1 MKATYMD
8 HVDVIKWAL
17 LEALP
22 QVKEAHRNYKEL
34 QKAFEQLE
42 AKKRV
47 LEEKLQLAQKQW
59 ALQQKRLQNLT
70 KTSAEVKRRRGKRAL
85 EKLDGPHQELETLKQ
100 QAGQE
105 QGKLQRN
112 QSYLQLLCSLQNKL
126 VISEGKAEDKMSK
139 GEPLQPNPNLLKGTK
154 KSTGLAWNTFSIEMR
169 SGMIYL

>member
-59 ALQQKRLQNLT
+59 ALQQVG
-70 KTSAEVKRRRGKRAL
+70 S
-85 EKLDGPHQELETLKQ
+85 DF
-100 QAGQE
+100 
-105 QGKLQRN
+105 
-112 QSYLQLLCSLQNKL
+112 SLGSSL
-126 VISEGKAEDKMSK
+126 S
-139 GEPLQPNPNLLKGTK
+139 
-154 KSTGLAWNTFSIEMR
+154 
-169 SGMIYL
+169 